1 MGVASKIPVRGGGTL
16 RGEPDDWFPGAGE
29 QEAIPGAEP
38 MGSLRSSKKKV
49 IKEVDIVGQ
58 KR

>member
-16 RGEPDDWFPGAGE
+16 RGEPDDWFPGGGE
-29 QEAIPGAEP
+29 LEVIPGAKPE
-38 MGSLRSSKKKV
+38 GSLQSSKRKV
-49 IKEVDIVGQ
+49 MKEVDIVAQ